1 MYVNYPLDKLLL
13 LLYGQFE
20 AMTEPQAM
28 RSAGQVMI
36 MMMMML
42 MLMR

>member
-1 MYVNYPLDKLLL
+1 MYVNYPLDKLLLLL

-28 RSAGQVMI
+28 SSAGHV

-42 MLMR
+42 MK

>member
-1 MYVNYPLDKLLL
+1 MYVNYPLDKLLLLLL

-28 RSAGQVMI
+28 SSAGHV

-42 MLMR
+42 MK